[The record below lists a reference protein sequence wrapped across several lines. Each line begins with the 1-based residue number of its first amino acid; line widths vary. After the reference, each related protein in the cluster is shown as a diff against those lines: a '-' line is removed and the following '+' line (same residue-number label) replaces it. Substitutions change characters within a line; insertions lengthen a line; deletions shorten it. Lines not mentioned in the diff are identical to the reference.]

1 MGGQGYAARGHGHGP
16 CVVRRV
22 RHVVPSQVV
31 PEGVGE
37 EPEEAGVAGGG
48 GCGWG
53 RGLLAVVA
61 VEVPAVGA
69 AGEAVRGRGIT
80 HLYLSIGLSKKG

>member
-1 MGGQGYAARGHGHGP
+1 MGGQGCAARGHGYGP

-37 EPEEAGVAGGG
+37 EPEEAGVAGRGG
-48 GCGWG
+48 
-53 RGLLAVVA
+53 
-61 VEVPAVGA
+61 
-69 AGEAVRGRGIT
+69 VR
-80 HLYLSIGLSKKG
+80 L